1 MKMALI
7 TSLLILL
14 SAPMQGADE
23 RLSISDESHPLFIFN
38 SILCSF
44 EKDASVTK
52 LKIVHLNDGKKF
64 SVEYGRKAA
73 FAAAFEDFCCAFSL
87 AGEYDTYDLSGN
99 HKSSGAISN
108 PGTII
113 NGIRLKSKY
122 VAVISNKFDDKNK
135 KFQPYLIVVEV
146 NKDKVSEL
154 NRLAI
159 DQVGALS
166 AWGGE
171 LYVSAKSKTQ
181 VFKIEDLIKP

>member
-1 MKMALI
+1 MKIAFI
-7 TSLLILL
+7 ASLLILL
-14 SAPMQGADE
+14 SAPILRGDE

-38 SILCSF
+38 SVFCSF
-44 EKDASVTK
+44 ERDASATK

-64 SVEYGRKAA
+64 LIEYERKAA
-73 FAAAFEDFCCAFSL
+73 FAAVFDDFCCAFSL
-87 AGEYDTYDLSGN
+87 AGEYDTYDLSGQRN
-99 HKSSGAISN
+99 SSGGISN

-113 NGIRLKSKY
+113 SGVRLKSKY
-122 VAVISNKFDDKNK
+122 LALISNKFDDKNK